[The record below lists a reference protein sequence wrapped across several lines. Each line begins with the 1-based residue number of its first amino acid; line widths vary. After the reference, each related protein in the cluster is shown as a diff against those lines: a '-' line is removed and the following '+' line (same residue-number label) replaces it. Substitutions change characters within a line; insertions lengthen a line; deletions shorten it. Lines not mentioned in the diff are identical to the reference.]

1 MRKLA
6 LYTCAVARGGALERA
21 PVKERSLWARPAT
34 SSSRP
39 PDFPRLLLWAD
50 ASREE
55 TAEDLGCGCCFET
68 SMPLT
73 TREQEALPESRLGGY
88 RDSLLLLWWFPNPVR
103 CIRRRWRCWRDHAIG
118 SVANSSWARR
128 LRGAGS
134 HESFAGAENWF
145 HPPRAGGVI
154 RLRTDPPPCSEPS
167 SDASY
172 SWPSH
177 DVRRTVHRRPEG
189 QRLPGGVWA
198 RHGD

>member
-55 TAEDLGCGCCFET
+55 TAEGLGCGCCFET

-73 TREQEALPESRLGGY
+73 TREQEALPESRFGGY
-88 RDSLLLLWWFPNPVR
+88 RDSLLLLWRLLTLCDASGGAGVAGATTR
-103 CIRRRWRCWRDHAIG
+103 SDRWRIPHGPGGFEELAATSLSQVPRTGFI
-118 SVANSSWARR
+118 
-128 LRGAGS
+128 LRGRVA
-134 HESFAGAENWF
+134 
-145 HPPRAGGVI
+145 
-154 RLRTDPPPCSEPS
+154 
-167 SDASY
+167 
-172 SWPSH
+172 
-177 DVRRTVHRRPEG
+177 
-189 QRLPGGVWA
+189 
-198 RHGD
+198 